1 MLKLEDLTRNELM
14 SLAEKNMTCIGNQ
27 IFLIRFNKQVQEKL
41 DQNIFHISFKATKE
55 SMYYAPKS
63 QDQLEDWKDA
73 WLIWSP
79 GRFSLQME
87 KK

>member
-1 MLKLEDLTRNELM
+1 MKRLEDLTRAEILCFVELK
-14 SLAEKNMTCIGNQ
+14 ETCIGNQ
-27 IFLIRFNKQVQEKL
+27 IFLIRFNEQVQEKL

-63 QDQLEDWKDA
+63 QDQLENWKDA

-79 GRFSLQME
+79 GRFSLQMI
-87 KK
+87 

>member
-1 MLKLEDLTRNELM
+1 MLKLEDLNRSEIM

-27 IFLIRFNKQVQEKL
+27 IFLIRFNEQVQEKL

-79 GRFSLQME
+79 GRFSLQMI
-87 KK
+87 